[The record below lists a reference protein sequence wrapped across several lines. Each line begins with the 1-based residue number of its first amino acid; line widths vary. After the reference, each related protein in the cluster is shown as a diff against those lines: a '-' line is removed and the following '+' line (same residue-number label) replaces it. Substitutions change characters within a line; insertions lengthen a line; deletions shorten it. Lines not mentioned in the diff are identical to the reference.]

1 MQENIEHFIQLLKE
15 QLPEVCT
22 SKDLLKFQIFQSQS
36 GLSQARAKG
45 LTPNF
50 LKYPNGRVR
59 YLKSDVLA
67 WIKGLYREN
76 SK

>member
-1 MQENIEHFIQLLKE
+1 MKENLENFIQLLQE

-22 SKDLLKFQIFQSQS
+22 SNDLLKFQIFQSQS
-36 GLSQARAKG
+36 ELSQARSKG

-50 LKYPNGRVR
+50 FKYPNGRVK

-76 SK
+76 KK